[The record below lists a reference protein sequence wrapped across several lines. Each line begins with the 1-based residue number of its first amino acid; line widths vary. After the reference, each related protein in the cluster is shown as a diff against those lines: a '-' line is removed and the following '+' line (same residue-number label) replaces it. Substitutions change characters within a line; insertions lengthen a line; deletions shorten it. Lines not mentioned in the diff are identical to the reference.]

1 MLESRAADNRRE
13 VSEDMAPEDQEAHL
27 QVVGQDHLVEI
38 QVVRVRRQEVATMA
52 EAMVDRLGDRQ
63 GRDLVEAVEILM
75 EIPLGDGRVM
85 DGRVATRDGD
95 VDQEDRPEIRLAEV
109 IRPEE
114 TRPEA
119 ILRDDSV
126 GRIRTAVRSSEL

>member
-13 VSEDMAPEDQEAHL
+13 VSEDMALEGQEAHL

-109 IRPEE
+109 IRLEE

-126 GRIRTAVRSSEL
+126 GRIRTAVRSSEP